1 MLIKHKINFK
11 VVHISE
17 HGLLLAN
24 SNSLDNTSPGQNRP
38 EPILRNGLNQ
48 GRAFCAAFPFLYI
61 FCSFF
66 EQWCIYRGDGLFFC
80 ISLFCFLPFAFHFH
94 SSIKQSLFRHLY
106 PLQVERCSCLKC
118 HVHSYLN
125 LICQTWLHLNKSP
138 PRLGLLFGCI

>member
-11 VVHISE
+11 VVHISK

-48 GRAFCAAFPFLYI
+48 GRALCAAFPFLYI

-66 EQWCIYRGDGLFFC
+66 EQWCIYRGMGCFFV
-80 ISLFCFLPFAFHFH
+80 SRYFAFYPLPFTFIQVLSNL
-94 SSIKQSLFRHLY
+94 SSDIYIHYKWSAAL
-106 PLQVERCSCLKC
+106 V
-118 HVHSYLN
+118 
-125 LICQTWLHLNKSP
+125 
-138 PRLGLLFGCI
+138 